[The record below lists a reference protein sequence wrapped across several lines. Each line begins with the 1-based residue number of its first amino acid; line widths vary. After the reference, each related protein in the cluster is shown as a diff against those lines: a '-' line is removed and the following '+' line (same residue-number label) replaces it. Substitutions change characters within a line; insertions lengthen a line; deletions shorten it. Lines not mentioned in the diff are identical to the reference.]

1 NNSPVG
7 KGGVG
12 SAAHRAPGRVAGIF
26 QCTKKLFLSERT
38 GRGQTL
44 EFIRK
49 NAANGLSVA
58 NLVAGLSSVL
68 CSLNRWGGGKK
79 KKKRGGGNGVK
90 KEGFKE
96 GRGVTPVF
104 CPLPRQY
111 HHSCWLLLVGF
122 LLDLADGAVARRLD
136 ACSALGESIPP
147 PPRGTHRRGSPSPC
161 LSPSPP
167 PPKTIRQLPRSLP
180 AGAKLDDFA
189 DFTTFGLATALLL
202 QPQGA
207 LDGLLA
213 IAYVMAVFARLCFFS
228 SAGIP
233 FTYRG
238 LPCPYASSLLV
249 STFLLTAG
257 NVTLLHVIAIIMVLF
272 MVDRGLYPHDK
283 VLESQLWKKLVYAGG
298 VVAVLFLPATVASVY
313 CLVWSTSY
321 IIFPFAVW
329 SCAA

>member
-1 NNSPVG
+1 WLVG
-7 KGGVG
+7 
-12 SAAHRAPGRVAGIF
+12 VAGIF

-38 GRGQTL
+38 GRGQGRAL

-58 NLVAGLSSVL
+58 NLLAGLSSIL
-68 CSLNRWGGGKK
+68 CSLN
-79 KKKRGGGNGVK
+79 
-90 KEGFKE
+90 
-96 GRGVTPVF
+96 
-104 CPLPRQY
+104 RQY

-136 ACSALGESIPP
+136 ACSAL
-147 PPRGTHRRGSPSPC
+147 
-161 LSPSPP
+161 
-167 PPKTIRQLPRSLP
+167 
-180 AGAKLDDFA
+180 GAKLDDFA

-228 SAGIP
+228 TGIP

-249 STFLLTAG
+249 STFQLTAG
-257 NVTLLHVIAIIMVLF
+257 NLTLLHATAIVMALF

-298 VVAVLFLPATVASVY
+298 LVAVLFLPATAASVY
-313 CLVWSTSY
+313 CLAWSTSY

-329 SCAA
+329 SSTA

>member
-1 NNSPVG
+1 TLSLKLSPI
-7 KGGVG
+7 
-12 SAAHRAPGRVAGIF
+12 GIF

-68 CSLNRWGGGKK
+68 CSLNR
-79 KKKRGGGNGVK
+79 
-90 KEGFKE
+90 
-96 GRGVTPVF
+96 
-104 CPLPRQY
+104 QY

-136 ACSALGESIPP
+136 ACSAL
-147 PPRGTHRRGSPSPC
+147 
-161 LSPSPP
+161 
-167 PPKTIRQLPRSLP
+167 
-180 AGAKLDDFA
+180 GAKLDDFA